1 MRGVIKFYLC
11 TKMFGSNIF
20 RPKVPIEVIISYRYL
35 NSLELDMAAN

>member
-1 MRGVIKFYLC
+1 MRVVIKFYLC

-20 RPKVPIEVIISYRYL
+20 RQKVPIEVIISL